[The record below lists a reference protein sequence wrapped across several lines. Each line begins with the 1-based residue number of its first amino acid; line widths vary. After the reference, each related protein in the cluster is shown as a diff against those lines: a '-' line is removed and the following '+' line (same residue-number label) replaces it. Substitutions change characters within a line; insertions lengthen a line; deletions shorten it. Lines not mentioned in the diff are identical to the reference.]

1 MSTSLNSTKPCE
13 QDHPQLTHRR
23 TTAHSN
29 VARGCVGFKLFGTE
43 FLNLIFFISII
54 ISFEVVEIRYLERIL
69 CVQFWRD

>member
-1 MSTSLNSTKPCE
+1 MSTSLNSTKPCD

-43 FLNLIFFISII
+43 FLNLIFF
-54 ISFEVVEIRYLERIL
+54 Y
-69 CVQFWRD
+69 

>member
-1 MSTSLNSTKPCE
+1 MSTSLNSTKPCD

-23 TTAHSN
+23 TTTHSN

-43 FLNLIFFISII
+43 FLNLIFLLVLLLALKSLKF
-54 ISFEVVEIRYLERIL
+54 RYLERIL